1 MHALSFHVFAMCS
14 LFCSMALSSLRIA
27 VLIPNWRNF
36 CPGFYI
42 CSSIYFYLFIK
53 LFLFIIFFLPL
64 SHLALVWHAQSLW
77 LGCRLGMPVRCSR
90 GIWVWLPLQP
100 LGPLPSLVTWALRG
114 IDRIPSVTHP
124 SWTEISQNQPLT
136 VNLTKFELVMFISFD
151 IFVK

>member
-1 MHALSFHVFAMCS
+1 MCS

-53 LFLFIIFFLPL
+53 LFLFVIFFLPL

-114 IDRIPSVTHP
+114 IDRIPFGNTPFMDWNLSKSTLNCQSHQV
-124 SWTEISQNQPLT
+124 WTCYVHFIWYFCEIIIGQ
-136 VNLTKFELVMFISFD
+136 EHGRA
-151 IFVK
+151 

>member
-1 MHALSFHVFAMCS
+1 MCS
-14 LFCSMALSSLRIA
+14 LFYGMALSSLRIA

-77 LGCRLGMPVRCSR
+77 LGCRLGMPVRCSK
-90 GIWVWLPLQP
+90 GHLGVTAIAAPWPPTFIGDLGTESHWQNTFSNTPFMDWNLSKSTLNCQSHQVWTCYVHFIWYFC
-100 LGPLPSLVTWALRG
+100 
-114 IDRIPSVTHP
+114 
-124 SWTEISQNQPLT
+124 EIIIGQ
-136 VNLTKFELVMFISFD
+136 EHGRA
-151 IFVK
+151 